1 MIFIKSLYHIN
12 KNFHAFVDLQY
23 RQLNYSTDGYN
34 DKFIDNGDGTYS
46 KHYLD
51 INKKYSFWNPK
62 TGLSYYFKNNKIYA
76 SLALSHREPERNNF
90 TDNGNYP
97 APQPE
102 RVIDYEVGWQY
113 SSKDYHFNIY
123 LYYMDYRNQFVQT
136 GAVSDI
142 GENLTTNIKRSYR
155 AGVEFACGANITPWL
170 SLEANS
176 ALSRNRIK
184 NFDEIVEDWDNGMI
198 KKNRYTYIGVAA
210 WMRKDK
216 KESL

>member
-1 MIFIKSLYHIN
+1 MLANGDYKYYDSDADKQDGMIFIKSLYHIN

-113 SSKDYHFNIY
+113 SSKDYHFNIN
-123 LYYMDYRNQFVQT
+123 LYY
-136 GAVSDI
+136 
-142 GENLTTNIKRSYR
+142 
-155 AGVEFACGANITPWL
+155 
-170 SLEANS
+170 
-176 ALSRNRIK
+176 
-184 NFDEIVEDWDNGMI
+184 WDNGMI
-198 KKNRYTYIGVAA
+198 KKTATLLKGCCGMNAKG
-210 WMRKDK
+210 
-216 KESL
+216 